1 MIRCEKG
8 NVSMEGT
15 GCTILAE
22 VSTILRA
29 AREMAAEAYEDR
41 RLADELIGEAIRMS
55 RMTDQELQRHQEKVY
70 LDFFKGG
77 GHIDG
82 RYAV

>member
-8 NVSMEGT
+8 NVSIEGT

-55 RMTDQELQRHQEKVY
+55 RMTDQELQRHQEMTFQA
-70 LDFFKGG
+70 FFKGG
-77 GHIDG
+77 I
-82 RYAV
+82 

>member
-8 NVSMEGT
+8 SVSMEGT

-29 AREMAAEAYEDR
+29 AREMTAEAYEDR
-41 RLADELIGEAIRMS
+41 KLADELIGEAIRMS
-55 RMTDQELQRHQEKVY
+55 RMTDQELQRHQEMTFRV
-70 LDFFKGG
+70 FFKGG
-77 GHIDG
+77 I
-82 RYAV
+82 

>member
-8 NVSMEGT
+8 SVSMEGT

-29 AREMAAEAYEDR
+29 AREMTAEAYEDR
-41 RLADELIGEAIRMS
+41 KLADELIGEAIRMS
-55 RMTDQELQRHQEKVY
+55 RMTDQELQRHREMTFRV
-70 LDFFKGG
+70 FFKGG
-77 GHIDG
+77 I
-82 RYAV
+82 